1 MPISRAILLRNYHK
15 GSGNAEGTMCFCAAA
30 QSLPS
35 QGSELEESGLQR
47 AFGPEL
53 LHVKEFTTEWK

>member
-1 MPISRAILLRNYHK
+1 
-15 GSGNAEGTMCFCAAA
+15 MCFCAAA